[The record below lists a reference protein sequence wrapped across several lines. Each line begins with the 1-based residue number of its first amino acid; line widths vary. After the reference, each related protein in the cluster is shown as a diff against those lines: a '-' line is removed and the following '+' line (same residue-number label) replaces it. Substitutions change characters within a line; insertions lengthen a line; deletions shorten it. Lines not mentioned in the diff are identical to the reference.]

1 MARPVRFMSWNIHGG
16 VGCDG
21 VHDLD
26 RIFELVRSHDP
37 DIVSLQEVDSR
48 GLPEGRRPLQL
59 IAAVLGGSVAEA
71 STYRSPDGDYG
82 NVLVSRWPL
91 HHSRMHD
98 ISIDGRE
105 PRAAIETTVLT
116 PWGDMHVISVHFGLN
131 IRERRRQAEK
141 LLAIAEEAE
150 APVGV
155 TLGDF
160 NDWAWP
166 GPVQTTLSRHFPDW
180 TAHRTFPSRLPL
192 FKLDRLYARPSG
204 TLVRSWVDRSASLFS
219 DHLPLLVDIDPTAAF
234 AEQDA
239 CQPMIRAPR

>member
-166 GPVQTTLSRHFPDW
+166 GPVQTTLSRHF
-180 TAHRTFPSRLPL
+180 
-192 FKLDRLYARPSG
+192 DRLYARPSG